1 MTLPRVNKLWL
12 IMPASLARLFSAP
25 LRPIASD
32 PARSTKLSFPTLSR
46 SSPPCTEDSLICTV
60 SEKIECDR
68 LCSGK
73 VISDLSHSC
82 YCPDNDDTHEDSVFI
97 LVSATC
103 LLWDPLVN
111 KLNPSLAFRMLLS
124 SNP

>member
-1 MTLPRVNKLWL
+1 MTLPKVNKLWL

-25 LRPIASD
+25 LLPMASD

-46 SSPPCTEDSLICTV
+46 SSPPCTDDSLICTV
-60 SEKIECDR
+60 SEKIEWDR
-68 LCSGK
+68 LFVGK
-73 VISDLSHSC
+73 VISDLVHSC
-82 YCPDNDDTHEDSVFI
+82 YCLDKEDTHEDSVFI

-103 LLWDPLVN
+103 LLCDPLVN
-111 KLNPSLAFRMLLS
+111 KPNPSLAFRMLLS